1 MPRVL
6 RTTSVNST
14 QDTSKV
20 YGRLRVRSLSASQ
33 LNTSDLQVFTP
44 WAAVDPFAVLA
55 LKDTQGGGLSLRRF
69 TRPVRNTLNPE
80 WREEFWFP
88 VYEKVEGLVLH
99 VEVFNDSGKGREAE
113 LLGHADLDVN
123 LEHLQKEN
131 HKWQVQEVQLRP
143 RVSLLQASTS
153 GVVRLEVSWEPS
165 LVPKDAAT
173 AKAAADVVLRSPQAL
188 RVVGVAQLA
197 FSCPLCIVAA
207 RARWLC
213 EGTSI
218 HSCHDVMVPGAGA
231 CCVLAAILTCI
242 AGSTHFLGSA
252 GLCGFG
258 WRERPI
264 PSLLDLTEDEE
275 FQEDFSRG
283 LRLQVQSTGV
293 LKWDIAL
300 ASTLCPRV
308 SMPAFRVAA
317 WMAHVAA
324 LLLVSLALLFAWVE
338 DGGPSEGI
346 FVGEAVYVAL
356 WAVACMVGSVFVFWQ
371 EQRLRTDA
379 SLTRPGHH
387 APPRMASDISDSQ
400 MQVRAQGGGTG
411 GCEGGGEG
419 APRPGPALGLENWAL
434 RAGHSLHALAL
445 QAEHLAQPLLEAQQ
459 RFAVRLEGP
468 QPQEPENPRGLSQA
482 AVPLVPERHGADHS
496 PEWSNT
502 HSLHLGGYNGSSSQN
517 LRRQPTSR
525 SLPSSLQP
533 QNTRSEGYIP
543 YTETGHDAV
552 MEGAEE
558 TTQRAGSCL
567 SCGWGI

>member
-1 MPRVL
+1 MGEDLPRVV
-6 RTTSVNST
+6 RTTSVNSA

-44 WAAVDPFAVLA
+44 WAAVDPFAVLV
-55 LKDTQGGGLSLRRF
+55 LKDHGGGLSHRRF

-143 RVSLLQASTS
+143 RGSLLQPSTP

-173 AKAAADVVLRSPQAL
+173 AKAAADVVSRSPQAL

-231 CCVLAAILTCI
+231 CCVLAAILTFI

-324 LLLVSLALLFAWVE
+324 MLLVSLALLFAWVE

-356 WAVACMVGSVFVFWQ
+356 WALACMVGSIFVFWQ

-400 MQVRAQGGGTG
+400 IPVRAQGGGTG
-411 GCEGGGEG
+411 GCEGGEG

-434 RAGHSLHALAL
+434 RAGNSLHALAL

-459 RFAVRLEGP
+459 RFAVRLE
-468 QPQEPENPRGLSQA
+468 A
-482 AVPLVPERHGADHS
+482 TVPLVPERHGADHS
-496 PEWSNT
+496 PEWSNSHLQIGG
-502 HSLHLGGYNGSSSQN
+502 HSGSSSQN
-517 LRRQPTSR
+517 VRRLPTSR

-533 QNTRSEGYIP
+533 QNTRSEGYFP
-543 YTETGHDAV
+543 YTEMSHDAV
-552 MEGAEE
+552 MEGLEE
-558 TTQRAGSCL
+558 TTAQRAGSCL